1 MQLEAA
7 LHRLT
12 QAEPLPEA
20 STGPLLIKSTLVRY
34 EDVPPRAVRGLE
46 DEAGRQGGEVDLI
59 RRVPHTQQRYEVLL
73 PHRVGDP
80 LAHQELVRQT
90 PFEGCGVI
98 ELEPVD
104 LLSHGARRLQVAGAS
119 LEEPVPVFEGR
130 TVLGRRQVTVAV
142 VDRLLQP
149 SLSRRGKNC
158 FCSTLDTHRPHL
170 SQPRPPAS
178 LLQGE
183 GCARRFPYRHHG
195 GRRHADR
202 EMGEANRG
210 RRSTVAQPGPG
221 GRATGLFCLTPQVI
235 GKLTYRRVGSA
246 PRRRAQRPSRQLIA
260 TTTSLGWGGRTS
272 ARLSDL
278 DAGVGPARPSSS
290 VWPTPRR
297 GPFAGWV
304 SSPSPR

>member
-1 MQLEAA
+1 M
-7 LHRLT
+7 
-12 QAEPLPEA
+12 
-20 STGPLLIKSTLVRY
+20 
-34 EDVPPRAVRGLE
+34 RGLE

-104 LLSHGARRLQVAGAS
+104 LVSHGARRLQVAGAS

-149 SLSRRGKNC
+149 PLSRRGKNC

-178 LLQGE
+178 LLQE
-183 GCARRFPYRHHG
+183 ESFARRSPTAIMAVEGMLTGRWERRTAG
-195 GRRHADR
+195 GGAPSL
-202 EMGEANRG
+202 NQVL
-210 RRSTVAQPGPG
+210 VAEQ
-221 GRATGLFCLTPQVI
+221 RD
-235 GKLTYRRVGSA
+235 YSA
-246 PRRRAQRPSRQLIA
+246 SHLR
-260 TTTSLGWGGRTS
+260 
-272 ARLSDL
+272 
-278 DAGVGPARPSSS
+278 
-290 VWPTPRR
+290 
-297 GPFAGWV
+297 
-304 SSPSPR
+304 

>member
-12 QAEPLPEA
+12 QTEPLPEA
-20 STGPLLIKSTLVRY
+20 STGPLLIKSTLVRH
-34 EDVPPRAVRGLE
+34 EDVPPRAVRRLE

-59 RRVPHTQQRYEVLL
+59 RRVPHTQQRYEILL

-104 LLSHGARRLQVAGAS
+104 LLSHGARRLQVAGAP

-158 FCSTLDTHRPHL
+158 FCSTLDTHRPYL

-183 GCARRFPYRHHG
+183 SCARRSPYRRHG
-195 GRRHADR
+195 GRKHAT
-202 EMGEANRG
+202 G
-210 RRSTVAQPGPG
+210 RRERRTAGGGAPLLNQVLVAEQ
-221 GRATGLFCLTPQVI
+221 RN
-235 GKLTYRRVGSA
+235 YSA
-246 PRRRAQRPSRQLIA
+246 SHLR
-260 TTTSLGWGGRTS
+260 
-272 ARLSDL
+272 
-278 DAGVGPARPSSS
+278 
-290 VWPTPRR
+290 
-297 GPFAGWV
+297 
-304 SSPSPR
+304 